1 MKVSIEEFLKSS
13 EFPISGTTSVV
24 DHIPNPSSN
33 NPMDFEATAGG
44 HNFHDLDD
52 DHDEGLL
59 SAYLSDH
66 PSLLFG
72 NNGGFEVQEGL
83 EGPSWADDDA
93 IGRDEEVMRYEGRVT
108 GNDNGIQSNMA
119 DNSNRMM
126 MRSNSTDHDYVL
138 ENIKDEDDEVDSGI
152 NSSPQRP
159 LNGKKTTQDGQSNT
173 GNALRSGLRPRVAAR
188 KRCFSSSSF
197 TDGES
202 DEEVSSPVKRQRKA
216 SGAGSLA
223 STRSG
228 KNNRIQEATSSTRGS
243 NSKNAIAARENR
255 EKKKQYV
262 QGIEESNEKLRREN
276 KKMKEDLNVKTMSIE
291 QLSAEV
297 TYLRGI
303 LSNVDEISALIRS
316 VRRAPGITSVTTSLG
331 SNLRTRNRNS
341 NNTAHNENLR
351 PSSTVASS
359 SPMSV
364 SGKQALG
371 PSSSISSSN
380 SNASTN
386 PGVCFHI
393 RNGAVSLEFCS
404 QCSRASR
411 RQGVK

>member
-1 MKVSIEEFLKSS
+1 
-13 EFPISGTTSVV
+13 
-24 DHIPNPSSN
+24 
-33 NPMDFEATAGG
+33 
-44 HNFHDLDD
+44 
-52 DHDEGLL
+52 
-59 SAYLSDH
+59 
-66 PSLLFG
+66 
-72 NNGGFEVQEGL
+72 
-83 EGPSWADDDA
+83 
-93 IGRDEEVMRYEGRVT
+93 
-108 GNDNGIQSNMA
+108 
-119 DNSNRMM
+119 
-126 MRSNSTDHDYVL
+126 
-138 ENIKDEDDEVDSGI
+138 
-152 NSSPQRP
+152 
-159 LNGKKTTQDGQSNT
+159 
-173 GNALRSGLRPRVAAR
+173 
-188 KRCFSSSSF
+188 
-197 TDGES
+197 
-202 DEEVSSPVKRQRKA
+202 
-216 SGAGSLA
+216 
-223 STRSG
+223 
-228 KNNRIQEATSSTRGS
+228 
-243 NSKNAIAARENR
+243 
-255 EKKKQYV
+255 
-262 QGIEESNEKLRREN
+262 
-276 KKMKEDLNVKTMSIE
+276 MKEDLNVKTMSIE